1 MQARLTNTFSIKN
14 DGITASKPG
23 GWTKSPIAC
32 EEKNIFN
39 MMIFMGIPE
48 LNFMQKLRTKELA
61 PNEYDLHYFVFL
73 TSSYFVFLSSEI
85 LIPELKGLVFTSLSV
100 TFLSFGI
107 HNIWTWPVGYF
118 GLYVSN
124 PELETC
130 IPEVCSLV
138 CMMRFCL
145 YLDWS
150 VTLFFYFCG
159 SVVQSFCCM
168 YSWAIDV
175 HIH

>member
-1 MQARLTNTFSIKN
+1 
-14 DGITASKPG
+14 
-23 GWTKSPIAC
+23 
-32 EEKNIFN
+32 

-107 HNIWTWPVGYF
+107 HNI
-118 GLYVSN
+118 
-124 PELETC
+124 
-130 IPEVCSLV
+130 
-138 CMMRFCL
+138 
-145 YLDWS
+145 
-150 VTLFFYFCG
+150 
-159 SVVQSFCCM
+159 
-168 YSWAIDV
+168 
-175 HIH
+175 